1 MGGRFWYCDGVG
13 DQSPPEVVFEG
24 DSLEVIRSFPEEAR
38 ANLGADL
45 RRVQNGDRPLD
56 SKPMAPV
63 LPGVFE
69 LRDDDKDAW
78 YRVFYTQQRGVVY
91 VLHCFKKKTRKT
103 PAGDIEIARKRLSN
117 LKQKLLREMKD

>member
-1 MGGRFWYCDGVG
+1 MGSAIVACVS

-56 SKPMAPV
+56 SKPMAPA

-78 YRVFYTQQRGVVY
+78 YRIFYTQQHGIVY

-103 PAGDIEIARKRLSN
+103 PAGDVEIARRRLSA
-117 LKQKLLREMKD
+117 LKQRLLREIKD

>member
-1 MGGRFWYCDGVG
+1 MRVS
-13 DQSPPEVVFEG
+13 QESPPDVVFEG
-24 DSLEVIRSFPEEAR
+24 DSLRVIRSFPDDVR
-38 ANLGADL
+38 AHLGADL

-78 YRVFYTQQRGVVY
+78 YRVLYTQQAGVVY
-91 VLHCFKKKTRKT
+91 VLHCFKKKTRRT
-103 PAGDIEIARKRLSN
+103 PSKDIEVARTRLGT
-117 LKQKLLREMKD
+117 LKQRLR